1 MAIMEQNNRRKH
13 ERIGA
18 KEGFFAGSYPNV
30 GQIVNI
36 SLGGLA
42 YNYMG
47 LASQQNDEGEM
58 VICGDDCLCIDDL
71 SCKVLSDNVVSN
83 GTSFSK
89 FVTRQRRMQFI
100 DLTPDQQVTLKIFIS
115 YNRDHTDLPC

>member
-1 MAIMEQNNRRKH
+1 MENILNRRVH
-13 ERIGA
+13 DRYEA

-30 GQIVNI
+30 GQIVNV

-47 LASQQNDEGEM
+47 LTSQQEDEGDM
-58 VICGDDCLCIDDL
+58 VICGDDCTCIDDL
-71 SCKVLSDNVVSN
+71 SCRVVSDTVLSS

-89 FVTRQRRMQFI
+89 FVTRQRRLEFI
-100 DLTPDQQVTLKIFIS
+100 DLSPEQRMTLENFIN
-115 YNRDHTDLPC
+115 YNKKHGELPS